1 MHPTVTA
8 SIRLDQLL
16 GLRGEALASRIAEV
30 LPDVGAAPC
39 PPFSPPSLRGGRAA
53 AVERLAGIEPLAY
66 AQTRNHVAGAV
77 TMLSPWIRH
86 GVLSLAEVR
95 DAALA
100 KATRPEDAL
109 KLVSELGWRDYWRQV
124 HDAIGDAI
132 LTDIEPPAATPRR
145 QPVDRMPDDV
155 LEART
160 GMACIDAFVRRLH
173 DTGWLHNHERM
184 WLASWLVHVRGVH
197 WRAGADWFLRHLLD
211 GDPASNH
218 LSWQWIAGTF
228 SAKPYL
234 FNREN
239 LETFTAGVHCRDCTL
254 RGRCDVEGSYE
265 ALAERCF
272 ASASPSSRGPLRIP
286 PRDAARAAT
295 PTPRRPLVWLT
306 LDSAADTSPAAVAH
320 PAAPRVFVIDPAWL
334 RGERPSL
341 KRLVFLVECLGDV
354 PGLEL
359 LLGDPRLLLR
369 ERAAAHDC
377 DAVCVAAGPCPRTN
391 HVATDVAE
399 AIPVIRV
406 AERPFCDRSR
416 VKDLGRFSRYWN
428 AVSASAM
435 RPTAG

>member
-234 FNREN
+234 FNRAYTKMN
-239 LETFTAGVHCRDCTL
+239 FKPLLEMDMNKIKADKKVATLPAMKRYTAWIKRQGKGHVFYC
-254 RGRCDVEGSYE
+254 
-265 ALAERCF
+265 
-272 ASASPSSRGPLRIP
+272 SPSHF
-286 PRDAARAAT
+286 
-295 PTPRRPLVWLT
+295 
-306 LDSAADTSPAAVAH
+306 PASFDQ
-320 PAAPRVFVIDPAWL
+320 PALLQFMLGGIQYA
-334 RGERPSL
+334 
-341 KRLVFLVECLGDV
+341 LGD
-354 PGLEL
+354 L
-359 LLGDPRLLLR
+359 
-369 ERAAAHDC
+369 DC
-377 DAVCVAAGPCPRTN
+377 DDT
-391 HVATDVAE
+391 
-399 AIPVIRV
+399 PVG
-406 AERPFCDRSR
+406 
-416 VKDLGRFSRYWN
+416 K
-428 AVSASAM
+428 
-435 RPTAG
+435 